1 MEEGRGIGLRN
12 QGHYIPILKGR
23 LGEFN
28 ALRRMPPELKDA
40 YTPLIEI
47 APTGDETNDDGEV
60 TGAGLDGSL
69 AKSIERLGRYWPTS
83 RDCIVDTHGLPDLP
97 EYNAMAKVV
106 EAFAESGNQ
115 IIPTIRPSDSADIID
130 GVSAVLTKYNYR
142 DICLRLAGED
152 LDDGDEPVDVMIER
166 LLRRLQIEPGD
177 VDVVIDF
184 GSLRDEQSASFAAR
198 IARLIIMD
206 LPALDQWK
214 SVTLAAGGFPS
225 ALDTVPPEVLT
236 DIPRWELTMWRAVRD
251 RLRGKLRVPSFGDY
265 AIAYP
270 VQATGVAFAP
280 APQIRYTAGDN
291 WLILKGR
298 KTSRRGSAQFIDICG
313 EIVAHPEFTRGL
325 SWGDEQIEE
334 KARFADVDP
343 LPDEA
348 KPGNAM
354 IWRAIGTSHHLCLV
368 IEKLSTA
375 GEP

>member
-1 MEEGRGIGLRN
+1 LRK

-28 ALRRMPPELKDA
+28 ALRRMSPDLGDA

-47 APTGDETNDDGEV
+47 APTGDETNDEGEV
-60 TGAGLDGSL
+60 TEDRLDISL
-69 AKSIERLGRYWPTS
+69 SKSMERLERYWPTS
-83 RDCIVDTHGLPDLP
+83 RDCIVDTHGLPDLRD
-97 EYNAMAKVV
+97 YNAMAKVIGT
-106 EAFAESGNQ
+106 FAESGNQ
-115 IIPTIRPSDSADIID
+115 IIPTIRPSDPLDIID
-130 GVSAVLTKYNYR
+130 GISAVLTKYSYK
-142 DICLRLAGED
+142 DLCLRLAGED
-152 LDDGDEPVDVMIER
+152 LDDGDESIEVMVAR
-166 LLRRLQIEPGD
+166 LLKRLGAGPSD

-184 GSLRDEQSASFAAR
+184 GSLHDEQSASFAAR

-206 LPALDQWK
+206 LPDLDQWK

-251 RLRGKLRVPSFGDY
+251 RLQGRMRVPSFGDY

-298 KTSRRGSAQFIDICG
+298 KNNRRGSAQFIDICG
-313 EIVAHPEFTRGL
+313 EIVAHPEFTPGL

-354 IWRAIGTSHHLCLV
+354 VWRAIGTSHHLNLV
-368 IEKLSTA
+368 IEKLSTV